1 MSRIL
6 LHACCGPCSLEPTRL
21 LQEEGHDI
29 TIAYSN
35 ANIHPRDE
43 YVHRL
48 NTLTAWANTQDIAV
62 LEGTYDPKR
71 WHALVGDKNTWGP
84 DHAERCRRCY
94 RMRLEEAARMAA
106 EGGYEAL
113 STTLAVSPYQ
123 FSDIV
128 REELERAAAAVGL
141 PAIWHDFRP
150 YYPQA
155 TRRSRD
161 LGMYR
166 QNFCGCVFSNA
177 EAAAEREE
185 RKIARSRE
193 KEQWRAAH
201 ADEIAA
207 KEAARKQKRA
217 ERAAYDAKQHRKKEA
232 LRAFRQ
238 AEKAKARAAQREAEA
253 AASVHP
259 GA

>member
-1 MSRIL
+1 MSKIL

-21 LQEEGHDI
+21 LQEAGHDI

-48 NTLTAWANTQDIAV
+48 DTLTAWADTQGIEV
-62 LEGTYDPKR
+62 LEGSYAPKD
-71 WHALVGDKNTWGP
+71 WQGLIGSEDTWGP
-84 DHAERCRRCY
+84 DHSERCRRCY
-94 RMRLEEAARMAA
+94 RMRLEEAAQMAA
-106 EGGYEAL
+106 AGGYEAL

-123 FSDIV
+123 FSDV
-128 REELERAAAAVGL
+128 VHEELERAAASVGL

-166 QNFCGCVFSNA
+166 QNYCGCVFSMA

-185 RKIARSRE
+185 RRIARARE
-193 KEQWRAAH
+193 KEEWRRTH

-207 KEAARKQKRA
+207 AEAARKKKRA

-232 LRAFRQ
+232 LRAFRK
-238 AEKAKARAAQREAEA
+238 AEKEKERNTGKPA
-253 AASVHP
+253 VHSL
-259 GA
+259 